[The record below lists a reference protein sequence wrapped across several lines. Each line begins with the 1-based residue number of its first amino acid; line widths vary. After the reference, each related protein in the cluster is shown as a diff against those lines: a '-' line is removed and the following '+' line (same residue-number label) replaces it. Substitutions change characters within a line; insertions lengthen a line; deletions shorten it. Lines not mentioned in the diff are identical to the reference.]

1 MTSLWIQLLVCVH
14 LKMWEVI
21 REQASK
27 ENIYLNVKEEL
38 HVQIEAA
45 SVIFIE
51 SAKN

>member
-1 MTSLWIQLLVCVH
+1 MCVH
-14 LKMWEVI
+14 LKMWSHKE
-21 REQASK
+21 RKHMK

-38 HVQIEAA
+38 HVQIKTA